1 MASERVV
8 LKIEHISTLACSSL
22 RKLLPYN
29 RPEGGTPISEYPP
42 RPKSPSEA
50 KMTAISDWRLAT
62 GKRQEMATGNWRL
75 EERQK
80 EPVAN
85 R

>member
-22 RKLLPYN
+22 RTLLPYN
-29 RPEGGTPISEYPP
+29 RPEGGTPISEYPLALKA
-42 RPKSPSEA
+42 RQKPK
-50 KMTAISDWRLAT
+50 TAVISDWRLAT